1 MGIMALRA
9 RFGQMANGATL
20 RRAGSILLLS
30 VIAACTTPT
39 AKVAPPAPA
48 PVVVA
53 PPKPEVAPQID
64 QNKVAVLLPL
74 TGANAAVGQ
83 SIANAANMALLDAG
97 DKRINLRVYDTA
109 AGGAAAA
116 ASRAVADGARLFLGP
131 LLAADVRAV
140 QGIASA
146 NNIPIIS
153 YSNDAALAG
162 DGVYVMGLQPAQSVS
177 RVVGYAATH
186 GVSRFAALVPDG
198 TYGQRA
204 TTAFLRAVE
213 ANGGR
218 VVSIKT
224 FTRDPAKMI
233 AAARAVTDYDA
244 RVAKAATTSA
254 VRPDG
259 TITPVTD
266 RIGPV
271 AFQALLIADSGSLAA
286 SFGKPLAQFGAPAG
300 TITIL
305 GTELWNN
312 EPGLKNSPALAGALF
327 AAVPDGR
334 FNQLA
339 TRYRAKFGGTPSR
352 LASFGYDSV
361 LLVNTLADKWPLGT
375 PFPRAALTTPDGF
388 TGIDGIFRFGPSG
401 IAERGFEV
409 QQIGAG
415 RITTVSS
422 APKTLR
428 AAPPT
433 N

>member
-1 MGIMALRA
+1 MAILALRGQ
-9 RFGQMANGATL
+9 FGQSAM
-20 RRAGSILLLS
+20 RAASILLLS
-30 VIAACTTPT
+30 FIAACAGPKL
-39 AKVAPPAPA
+39 AVAPLPPP

-53 PPKPEVAPQID
+53 PSKPEAAPQID

-83 SIANAANMALLDAG
+83 SVANAANMALLDAG
-97 DKRINLRVYDTA
+97 NKHINLRVYDTA
-109 AGGAAAA
+109 NAGAAAA

-146 NNIPIIS
+146 NGIPIIT

-162 DGVYVMGLQPAQSVS
+162 DGVYVMGLQPAQSIA
-177 RVVGYAATH
+177 RVVGYAAAH

-204 TTAFLRAVE
+204 TTAFLRSVE
-213 ANGGR
+213 ASGGR

-224 FTRDPAKMI
+224 FTREPARMV
-233 AAARAVTDYDA
+233 AAARTVTDYDA
-244 RVAKAATTSA
+244 RLAKAATTSA

-259 TITPVTD
+259 TIAPVAD
-266 RIGPV
+266 RLGPV
-271 AFQALLIADSGSLAA
+271 GFQALLIADSGSLAA
-286 SFGKPLAQFGAPAG
+286 AFGKPLAQFGAPAG

-312 EPGLKNSPALAGALF
+312 ESGIKNSPALAGALF
-327 AAVPDGR
+327 AAMPDGR
-334 FNQLA
+334 FDQLA

-361 LLVNTLADKWPLGT
+361 LLVNSVGGKWPLGT
-375 PFPRAALTTPDGF
+375 PFPRAALSTADGF
-388 TGIDGIFRFGPSG
+388 SGIDGIFRFGASG
-401 IAERGFEV
+401 VAERGFEV

-415 RITTVSS
+415 RVTTVSS

-428 AAPPT
+428 QTPPA